1 MGAGACSAMGRFPFR
16 AWRSEATPETDGMT
30 DAFESKVVSGLSR
43 APSTTYGDAQPTGM
57 SFPAPSCRGRQRV
70 VSRPLPVKR

>member
-16 AWRSEATPETDGMT
+16 AWRSEAVPETDGMT

-43 APSTTYGDAQPTGM
+43 APSTTYGD
-57 SFPAPSCRGRQRV
+57 V
-70 VSRPLPVKR
+70 VSYAKLSWETAGTSHARHL